1 MRSTADLYDWELQH
15 LHHRIDQDVPFYRGL
30 ARALAGPVLELGCG
44 TGRVA
49 APLVKAGV
57 DVVGLDINHDMLRLA
72 CDRGVVKTVQAD
84 MRRFAF
90 APNTFALVAIP
101 YNSLQLLLED
111 DAIVACLSLAADC
124 LSPHGL
130 IAFEATDFPAEDDV
144 DDELLAE
151 ADGVR
156 LSGSLRVDVD
166 GDVLHYHRR
175 FEEHGAT
182 HTDTVSLRRGGAANA
197 ERWLGEAGLQTV
209 SADWVGLSLR
219 VTARRS

>member
-1 MRSTADLYDWELQH
+1 VRSTAELYDWELRH

-44 TGRVA
+44 TGRVS

-57 DVVGLDINHDMLRLA
+57 DVVGLDISPDMLRLA
-72 CDRGVVKTVQAD
+72 RDRGVAKTVQAD

-90 APNTFALVAIP
+90 APDAFALVAIP
-101 YNSLQLLLED
+101 YNSLQLLLDD
-111 DAIVACLSLAADC
+111 DAIVDC
-124 LSPHGL
+124 LQAAAASLQPHGL

-151 ADGVR
+151 ADGMR
-156 LSGSLRVDVD
+156 LIGSLRVD
-166 GDVLHYHRR
+166 GDILHYHRR
-175 FEEHGAT
+175 FEENGVA
-182 HTDTVSLRRGGAANA
+182 HTDTISLRRGGASNA
-197 ERWLGEAGLQTV
+197 ERWVSAAGLQTV

-219 VTARRS
+219 VTARLHD